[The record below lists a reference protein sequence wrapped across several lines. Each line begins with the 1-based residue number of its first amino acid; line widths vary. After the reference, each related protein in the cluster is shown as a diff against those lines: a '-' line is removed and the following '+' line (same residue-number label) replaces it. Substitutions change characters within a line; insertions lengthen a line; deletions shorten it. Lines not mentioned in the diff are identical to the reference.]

1 MILAMNSFN
10 IVHCEAVSSSVNGG
24 IFKEL
29 INQLITTLGNAEKF
43 TFVTDNVNFHQMANF
58 IEGTIHDI
66 RFLAYYSPFVN
77 PCEEVFSH
85 FKSLV
90 RRDTLPLRMDHLIVR
105 MRYGCGHVTSE
116 HLKNYIDHA

>member
-1 MILAMNSFN
+1 MILAMNSLN
-10 IVHCEAVSSSVNGG
+10 IVHCEAITSSLNGDV
-24 IFKEL
+24 I
-29 INQLITTLGNAEKF
+29 ITLGNTEKF
-43 TFVTDNVNFHQMANF
+43 TFVMDNLNFHNMANF
-58 IEGTIHDI
+58 IEGTIHDV